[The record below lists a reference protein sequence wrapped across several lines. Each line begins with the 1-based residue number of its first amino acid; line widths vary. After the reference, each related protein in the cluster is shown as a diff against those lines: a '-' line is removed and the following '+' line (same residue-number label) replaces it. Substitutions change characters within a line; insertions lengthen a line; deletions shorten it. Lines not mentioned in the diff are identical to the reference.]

1 MNLFPEKVVF
11 VGNYLPRK
19 CGIATFTSDLRNAVA
34 SKYEGTQNFPVIAMD
49 DRPEG
54 YDYPTEVEQTIFASR
69 TQDYIRASDYVNRSN
84 ARVLCLQHEY
94 GIYGG
99 EKGNYILDFLSQ
111 LNIPSVA
118 TLHTVLEDPTVKERD
133 LIAKMA
139 EMVDRFIVMNPLAS
153 KFLQDAYEIP
163 KDQIA
168 LIHHGIPETPPP
180 NPNFHKERINLK
192 DKRVLLTFGLLER
205 NKGIETV
212 LSALPDIV
220 KKFPDIAYVI
230 LGATHPGVIK
240 REGEAY
246 RIFLRRMVQ
255 ELDLEDHVFFHD
267 EFVSLSRLTEY
278 LSATDIYITPYLNE
292 NRITSGTLAYA
303 SGMGLPT
310 LSTPYWYARDIITN
324 GGGELFPFSDSGK
337 LKKSLIKLLSAPE
350 QLQKMRESAYRQGR
364 EMIWPTVASR
374 YINLFQEIIAENKPH
389 ERKFKPLSIPA
400 QLPEISLKHVNRL
413 TDRAG
418 ILRQAVGIV
427 PDRKAG
433 YRIDD
438 NARAKASPPHS
449 AHR

>member
-11 VGNYLPRK
+11 VGNYLPRR

-34 SKYEGTQNFPVIAMD
+34 SKYEGTQNFPVIAMN

-54 YDYPTEVEQTIFASR
+54 YDYPSEVEQTIFASR

-111 LNIPSVA
+111 LNIPAVA

-133 LIAKMA
+133 LIAKMG

-153 KFLQDAYEIP
+153 KFLQGAYGIP

-212 LSALPDIV
+212 LFTLPDIV

-230 LGATHPGVIK
+230 LGATHPAVIK

-255 ELDLEDHVFFHD
+255 ELGLEDYVFFHD
-267 EFVSLSRLTEY
+267 EFVSLPRLTEY

-324 GGGELFPFSDSGK
+324 GGGELFPFSDSDK
-337 LKKSLIKLLSAPE
+337 LKKLLIKLLSSPG

-374 YINLFQEIIAENKPH
+374 YINLFQEIIS
-389 ERKFKPLSIPA
+389 ER
-400 QLPEISLKHVNRL
+400 
-413 TDRAG
+413 
-418 ILRQAVGIV
+418 
-427 PDRKAG
+427 RKRRKTK
-433 YRIDD
+433 RIFQT
-438 NARAKASPPHS
+438 S
-449 AHR
+449 

>member
-230 LGATHPGVIK
+230 LGATHPAVIK

-255 ELDLEDHVFFHD
+255 ELDLEEHVFF
-267 EFVSLSRLTEY
+267 S
-278 LSATDIYITPYLNE
+278 
-292 NRITSGTLAYA
+292 
-303 SGMGLPT
+303 
-310 LSTPYWYARDIITN
+310 
-324 GGGELFPFSDSGK
+324 
-337 LKKSLIKLLSAPE
+337 
-350 QLQKMRESAYRQGR
+350 
-364 EMIWPTVASR
+364 
-374 YINLFQEIIAENKPH
+374 
-389 ERKFKPLSIPA
+389 
-400 QLPEISLKHVNRL
+400 
-413 TDRAG
+413 
-418 ILRQAVGIV
+418 
-427 PDRKAG
+427 
-433 YRIDD
+433 
-438 NARAKASPPHS
+438 
-449 AHR
+449 